1 MITNPLYI
9 RFKSRL
15 VLFFMLSL
23 LMLSCSER
31 SVQQPEDAAAAT
43 TDDAIV
49 LTSTQM
55 QAAGL
60 ITGPLI
66 DTVFAQTIT
75 LSGYLEV
82 PPENRSLTGTYFA
95 GKVVGI
101 RVQTGQ
107 TVQRGAVLFDVE
119 NPEFVTLQQD
129 YLAAADQA
137 ELLKKELE
145 RQSLLAKENIASQK
159 DLQTITTQY
168 QAAVVALSALKSKLD
183 LLFIDEAKL
192 TAETIRARIGIR
204 SPIGGQVS
212 EISIVNG
219 QWLEPQM
226 NAIEVI
232 DKSVLQLR
240 LQVFEKD
247 LPMLAIGQSLHFA
260 MPYQEQELVRGF
272 IRQISPG
279 MDMEKRITEVLAS
292 VSAPFPQALQPG
304 MFVQATV
311 ATGQNRVRCLPA
323 AAVAEAD
330 DKFYVLQQM
339 DANATESR
347 FRRVEVKPGET
358 MGDLTQ
364 VVFSTA
370 PEPKAK
376 FLYGGVFQLIQT
388 AE

>member
-107 TVQRGAVLFDVE
+107 VVQRGAVLFDLE
-119 NPEFVTLQQD
+119 NPEFIGLQQE
-129 YLAAADQA
+129 YLATANQA
-137 ELLKKELE
+137 ELLARELE
-145 RQSLLAKENIASQK
+145 RQRLLASENIASQK
-159 DLQTITTQY
+159 DLQTISSQY
-168 QAAVVALSALKSKLD
+168 QAAAVGLNALK
-183 LLFIDEAKL
+183 AKL
-192 TAETIRARIGIR
+192 KLLYIDPATLNAENISARIGIR
-204 SPIGGQVS
+204 SPIAGQVS
-212 EISIVNG
+212 EINIVNG

-226 NAIEVI
+226 SAIEVI
-232 DKSVLQLR
+232 DKTALQIR
-240 LQVFEKD
+240 LQVFEKE
-247 LPMLAIGQSLHFA
+247 LPMLASGQPLQFA
-260 MPYQEQELVRGF
+260 LPYQNQELVRAVV
-272 IRQISPG
+272 RQISPRI
-279 MDMEKRITEVLAS
+279 DLEKRSTEVLAS
-292 VSAPFPQALQPG
+292 VSSPFPQSLQPG
-304 MFVQATV
+304 MFVQAMV
-311 ATGQNRVRCLPA
+311 ATGRQPARCLPA

-330 DKFYVLQQM
+330 ERFYVLQLVGRQAEEM
-339 DANATESR
+339 V
-347 FRRVEVKPGET
+347 FRKQQVKPLMSEGGLMALEFVDQPRA
-358 MGDLTQ
+358 GAVYL
-364 VVFSTA
+364 
-370 PEPKAK
+370 
-376 FLYGGVFQLIQT
+376 LNGVFQLVQNM
-388 AE
+388 E